1 MSGSSKSAHLA
12 AWPEAAAGRGVHQTW
27 SRHDTS
33 SSSRLAS
40 WAVHGLGLTLA
51 RPHIT
56 EKHRARAW
64 SSTLLLD
71 LRVCHQKGT
80 KVLGEGAPERSPGGE
95 VAPSVTGAFLPF
107 LACLYRVLLLVPHLI
122 YKREIS
128 VFIKRKQPAR
138 PSLTV
143 LAMSGAIYHFSS
155 HFRAPAYELGAGQEA
170 GPPPSTLQRP

>member
-12 AWPEAAAGRGVHQTW
+12 AWPAAATGRGVRQTW

-51 RPHIT
+51 CPHIT
-56 EKHRARAW
+56 EKDRARAW
-64 SSTLLLD
+64 SSTFLLD

-80 KVLGEGAPERSPGGE
+80 KVLGEGAPERSPVGE
-95 VAPSVTGAFLPF
+95 VAPSSVTGAFLPF
-107 LACLYRVLLLVPHLI
+107 LACPYRVLLLVPHHI

-128 VFIKRKQPAR
+128 VFIKRKQPAG
-138 PSLTV
+138 PSLMV
-143 LAMSGAIYHFSS
+143 LAMNGAVLS
-155 HFRAPAYELGAGQEA
+155 
-170 GPPPSTLQRP
+170 LQLPHQSPCL